1 MQRPYHIVL
10 SIFYPGKNTATSTTK
25 ELSTLHHS
33 FSEKGVVA
41 ELVKKPYLKA
51 VL

>member
-10 SIFYPGKNTATSTTK
+10 SVFYSGENAATSTTK
-25 ELSTLHHS
+25 LSTLHHS

-51 VL
+51 VS